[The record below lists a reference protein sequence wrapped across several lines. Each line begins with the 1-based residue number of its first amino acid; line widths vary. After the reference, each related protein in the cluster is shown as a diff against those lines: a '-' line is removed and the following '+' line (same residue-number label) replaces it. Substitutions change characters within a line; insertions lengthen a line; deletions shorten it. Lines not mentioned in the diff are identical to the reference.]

1 MVDAEPGLILP
12 LRETK
17 LERYLNPTPF
27 NTEFNF
33 YYVQKNPNQILYTT
47 RRTQGRYGLGDRS
60 KLPSFPSFWGQ

>member
-33 YYVQKNPNQILYTT
+33 LLCPKEP
-47 RRTQGRYGLGDRS
+47 
-60 KLPSFPSFWGQ
+60 